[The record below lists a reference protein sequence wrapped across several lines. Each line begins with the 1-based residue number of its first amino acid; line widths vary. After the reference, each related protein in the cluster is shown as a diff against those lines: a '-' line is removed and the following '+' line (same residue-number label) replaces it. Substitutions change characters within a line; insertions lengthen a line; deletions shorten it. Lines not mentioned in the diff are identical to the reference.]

1 MRSSKVAELTATVT
15 TAVAGIL
22 LGVLSLAAFGAA
34 PTLFGFLAL
43 FALASV
49 TQRVIP
55 RNR

>member
-1 MRSSKVAELTATVT
+1 MRRSKVAELTGTAT